1 MSDKQMKAVHYEG
14 PFKVSVKDVPLPK
27 LEHPDDAIIKVTTAA
42 ICGSDLHMYQGR
54 TAAESGLVFGHE
66 NMGIVTE
73 VGSGVTLLKKGDR
86 IVLPFNVA
94 DGRCRNCENGKTG
107 ESICLHQ
114 RHQVLTNSTAFCTG
128 VNPGF
133 AGGAYGYVAMG
144 PYQGGQAQYL
154 RVPYAD
160 FNALVLPPG
169 TEHEA
174 DFALLADI
182 FPTGWHGL
190 QLSGFQPGDS
200 VAVFGAGPV
209 GLMAA
214 YSAVLRGA
222 SKVFVVD
229 QVKERLDAARKIGC
243 EGVDFTKSN
252 PVEQIIE
259 LNGGEM
265 VDRAVDAVGY
275 QAVDKSGNKEQPN
288 IVLDQ
293 LIQVTRPT
301 GGLGIPGLY
310 VPSDPGAPDS
320 QAAKGQILI
329 SFGKLF
335 EKGLFLGTGQCN
347 VKAYNRQLR
356 DLIVSGRAKPSFVV
370 SHEVDI
376 DDAVDAYEKF
386 DKRIDGYTKSF
397 LILSFGRPSE
407 CKDTLT
413 PYIWFVFSITQTCD
427 LLKMLSCSDPPK
439 LHSLYSIRNEVVL
452 LSTCRYTSSLSGIFH
467 TVLCNSATVLLT
479 SILMLGG
486 PQTNT
491 HVRRPVHSLLISLSM
506 NGMSGLPYS
515 VLQPV
520 FLDLTAAGK
529 KANRMRFFWN
539 SMGCCGRVSRGE
551 AKGSDDGG
559 GDTRPLRDA
568 LLKGSRCAC
577 GSGLIRSSFSRLSAF
592 SLSGS
597 PAASSMINAEFL
609 FVLAEMVESRF
620 LPFSSS
626 NIKLALYGIRGSEL
640 SADS

>member
-1 MSDKQMKAVHYEG
+1 
-14 PFKVSVKDVPLPK
+14 
-27 LEHPDDAIIKVTTAA
+27 
-42 ICGSDLHMYQGR
+42 
-54 TAAESGLVFGHE
+54 
-66 NMGIVTE
+66 MGIVTE

-107 ESICLHQ
+107 ESICLHR
-114 RHQVLTNSTAFCTG
+114 RHHVLTNSTAFCTG

-190 QLSGFQPGDS
+190 ELSGFQPGDS

-310 VPSDPGAPDS
+310 VPSVSVHFYPCLVLYDR
-320 QAAKGQILI
+320 
-329 SFGKLF
+329 
-335 EKGLFLGTGQCN
+335 
-347 VKAYNRQLR
+347 KA
-356 DLIVSGRAKPSFVV
+356 
-370 SHEVDI
+370 
-376 DDAVDAYEKF
+376 
-386 DKRIDGYTKSF
+386 T
-397 LILSFGRPSE
+397 
-407 CKDTLT
+407 
-413 PYIWFVFSITQTCD
+413 
-427 LLKMLSCSDPPK
+427 
-439 LHSLYSIRNEVVL
+439 
-452 LSTCRYTSSLSGIFH
+452 
-467 TVLCNSATVLLT
+467 NS
-479 SILMLGG
+479 
-486 PQTNT
+486 
-491 HVRRPVHSLLISLSM
+491 
-506 NGMSGLPYS
+506 
-515 VLQPV
+515 
-520 FLDLTAAGK
+520 
-529 KANRMRFFWN
+529 
-539 SMGCCGRVSRGE
+539 
-551 AKGSDDGG
+551 
-559 GDTRPLRDA
+559 
-568 LLKGSRCAC
+568 
-577 GSGLIRSSFSRLSAF
+577 
-592 SLSGS
+592 
-597 PAASSMINAEFL
+597 
-609 FVLAEMVESRF
+609 
-620 LPFSSS
+620 
-626 NIKLALYGIRGSEL
+626 
-640 SADS
+640 